1 MLGLQ
6 DMGRDRMLSSTL
18 AQQQWPALKKETARP
33 FTAKG
38 LVYWGYKTSL
48 LPSTAFLCS
57 SPSGFPCTHLQLVHP
72 SHTVRLGAAGSELSL
87 LSSCTCIP
95 EIPVQKFLNGSGC
108 SQTSNTAFIYKAVCW
123 EVVSQLEP
131 WISFMLLCF
140 LQSIHLWGKNAIHV
154 FQLSICM
161 FDKRWWMKAGFPHDN
176 TTFPPL
182 PQLTIRSLM
191 LIPQVY
197 QHVTKKEKTL
207 ISFLHFTNLVF
218 SFLVC
223 TCQRKT
229 RIIFSQLAPHRIF
242 SLLTHIKTQAVQL

>member
-18 AQQQWPALKKETARP
+18 AQQQWPALKKETSRP

-108 SQTSNTAFIYKAVCW
+108 SQTSNTAFIYKAACW

-154 FQLSICM
+154 FQLSIACLTRDGVWKQASLM
-161 FDKRWWMKAGFPHDN
+161 IIPP
-176 TTFPPL
+176 FPPF
-182 PQLTIRSLM
+182 
-191 LIPQVY
+191 
-197 QHVTKKEKTL
+197 H
-207 ISFLHFTNLVF
+207 N
-218 SFLVC
+218 
-223 TCQRKT
+223 
-229 RIIFSQLAPHRIF
+229 SQ
-242 SLLTHIKTQAVQL
+242 